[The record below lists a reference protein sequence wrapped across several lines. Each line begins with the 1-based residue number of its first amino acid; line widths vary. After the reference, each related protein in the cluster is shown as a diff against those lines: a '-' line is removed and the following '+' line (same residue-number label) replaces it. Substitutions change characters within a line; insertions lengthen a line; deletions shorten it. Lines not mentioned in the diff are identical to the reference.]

1 MAKKCA
7 ECGEKLKLTSKP
19 WQYITTNKPWQYI
32 TTNKSWQYIT
42 TLPVFCSDEHRAAYE
57 GRAAL
62 EAQSK
67 PQPAIQSQQSAP
79 KGPIGRWFQASA
91 IGRWY
96 HGRLKLEYTFWI
108 TFVSIPLLM
117 GAVTYFI
124 FAELNLAYTMDRMP
138 LAFLTG
144 FVVSGILSYGLLAA
158 VAVVRCARRY
168 EHPTFWSRTASI
180 LAWVYAVGPGL
191 IGALVFA
198 LSLPLILDSLG

>member
-19 WQYITTNKPWQYI
+19 WQYITTNKP
-32 TTNKSWQYIT
+32 WQYIT

-96 HGRLKLEYTFWI
+96 HGRLNLEYTFWI

-124 FAELNLAYTMDRMP
+124 FADLNMDRMP